1 MDTPEEKRAS
11 PRTDLHQVVRFERTA
26 SESGLMEEEPTQGVG
41 RDISP
46 EGASLLTDCAL
57 QPGEILKLHVPIEAE
72 RASVPVISQVRWT
85 QRTRNGFR
93 VGLQFLA

>member
-1 MDTPEEKRAS
+1 MDTPSEKRAS

-26 SESGLMEEEPTQGVG
+26 PESGLTGEEPTQGVG

-46 EGASLLTDCAL
+46 EGASFLTDCPL
-57 QPGEILKLHVPIEAE
+57 HPGEILKLHVPIEAE
-72 RASVPVISQVRWT
+72 RTSVPVISQVKWT